1 MPPKRAPPTNR
12 RLRNKTIDPSWKRS
26 KARRKAAEARL
37 QLLRLSGGSVPK
49 ARRPFAIFCA
59 DKKDVLKGDPNS
71 YFWRAS
77 VLWRGLSYAERNS
90 YAAKA
95 KEELALKV
103 SAERRE
109 GLRNARRKNGRGRGR
124 TNKTH
129 RDKDVRDKDVV
140 GQAAAAGAGE
150 GAEDVAGQAAA
161 AGEGEEAA
169 GAGANGMAE
178 TAYAETAGIFPKQ
191 VVQEDVAM
199 TLGNWQ
205 WKTRAANLLGHGSY
219 GAVFLATNVETG
231 QRGAAKVYAVAGD
244 AERELKILRL
254 LPACSEFPN
263 VIACAIG
270 PGVNALVLQICAND
284 LRRVMR
290 NGECTHDVLFAVF
303 QQIRGALIKLHQIGL
318 IHNDVKPGNILWT
331 QLGAQAVLADFSLT
345 EKNGALV
352 HAKFQATMNYR
363 PPELLRSSGQKPC
376 CVATDVWSFGCTIWE
391 AAATANFGQARRAEP
406 LFPGTTEEQILDQT
420 RELETDNPRMR
431 VRVQAAG
438 IYRVVVLRCCRHQ
451 PQMR

>member
-12 RLRNKTIDPSWKRS
+12 RLRNKTIDPNWKRS
-26 KARRKAAEARL
+26 QARRKALEVTL
-37 QLLRLSGGSVPK
+37 QLSGSVPK

-109 GLRNARRKNGRGRGR
+109 GLRNARRKNGRGRAR

-129 RDKDVRDKDVV
+129 RDKDVV

-205 WKTRAANLLGHGSY
+205 WKTGAANLLGHGSY

-231 QRGAAKVYAVAGD
+231 QRGAAKVYAVAGE
-244 AERELKILRL
+244 AERELKILRQ
-254 LPACSEFPN
+254 LPASSEFPK
-263 VIACAIG
+263 VIACAMG
-270 PGVNALVLQICAND
+270 PGMNALVLQICEND

-363 PPELLRSSGQKPC
+363 PPELLRRSGQKPC

-391 AAATANFGQARRAEP
+391 AAASANAGEPRHASP
-406 LFPGTTEEQILDQT
+406 LFSGTTEEKILDQT
-420 RELETDNPRMR
+420 RALQTDGKIFTACAEELN
-431 VRVQAAG
+431 
-438 IYRVVVLRCCRHQ
+438 
-451 PQMR
+451 